1 MPPLVRLGYDDSPP
15 KEFQQG
21 VITIGNF
28 DGVHLGHRALLTEVQ
43 TLAQQLGT
51 HPVVVTFD
59 PHPMKLLN
67 PERYQLP
74 LTTIEQRVTL
84 LKSLGVEHVVCLQ
97 TKPELL
103 ALSAEYF
110 FETVIQRLDIRGLVE
125 GYDFHFGHQR
135 KGNNALLA
143 CYCEHRRIP
152 FRVVSAVGLST
163 ESEPI
168 STSRIRSQI
177 QQGQVAEAAKGLGR
191 FFSSEGIVTEGA
203 KRGRLLGFPT
213 ANLEHIQ
220 TFLPRE
226 GVYLVRVTQDQTRFW
241 GAANIGPNPTFN
253 ELNQKF
259 EVHLLDYS
267 GDLYGRPLVVEWI
280 DRLRDTQKF
289 SSVSELQNQLH
300 KDIQEIRQRTQG
312 LKL

>member
-15 KEFQQG
+15 KSFQQG
-21 VITIGNF
+21 VATIGNF
-28 DGVHLGHRALLTEVQ
+28 DGVHLGHRALLAEVQ

-74 LTTIEQRVTL
+74 LTTIEQRVSL
-84 LKSLGVEHVVCLQ
+84 LKSLGIEHVVCLQ

-110 FETVIQRLDIRGLVE
+110 FETVIQRLHIRGLVE

-135 KGNNALLA
+135 KGNNELLSRLCA
-143 CYCEHRRIP
+143 QNQIP
-152 FRVVSAVGLST
+152 FRVVSAVGLSA

-213 ANLEHIQ
+213 ANLNQIQ
-220 TFLPRE
+220 TVLPRE
-226 GVYLVRVTQDQTRFW
+226 GVYLVRVTQHQTRFW

-267 GDLYGRPLVVEWI
+267 GDLYGRPIVIEWI

-289 SSVSELQNQLH
+289 SSVSELQHQLH